1 MHDYEPR
8 SHENKKQ
15 GLESKRRIYTNDRR
29 RTRSKGMRQEHTV
42 VPNEPQNPQSPFLN
56 RYAEKFKIEK
66 YYTKPMKEARNEW
79 RKYTELWDMIECTE
93 TLQEVFLSTAIQHGQ
108 YEVVPLFINAYK
120 TVSAKNTDESNQ
132 QSKAGHIIKL
142 IYQYRENK
150 SKIVTSRFETEMQL
164 AIEMYAMETSHDT
177 QP

>member
-1 MHDYEPR
+1 
-8 SHENKKQ
+8 
-15 GLESKRRIYTNDRR
+15 
-29 RTRSKGMRQEHTV
+29 
-42 VPNEPQNPQSPFLN
+42 
-56 RYAEKFKIEK
+56 
-66 YYTKPMKEARNEW
+66 
-79 RKYTELWDMIECTE
+79 MIECTE

-120 TVSAKNTDESNQ
+120 TVSAKNTNESNQ

-164 AIEMYAMETSHDT
+164 AIEMYTMETSHDT